1 MDWITTL
8 FNVLGCYMSL
18 LYQIAST
25 SVKLQLT
32 NLLIYGSQKQQ
43 ANWYHTN
50 VSIPHIKVGHD
61 SEPEYIAN
69 FICFRGLL
77 SYPKEV
83 WYIIMQTLS
92 RFTFIIHY
100 FYSIQ
105 HGEKMRDSP
114 HQWEESHGQSQNI
127 WAFVWWHANYIHV
140 HGHSLMVLHNIVRR
154 PLICLGKTVSGPLA
168 LVSSSS
174 ISPQFPLLDKDILKQ
189 CPFSN
194 MCLVF

>member
-1 MDWITTL
+1 MVTITDWITTL

-69 FICFRGLL
+69 FICFRGFL
-77 SYPKEV
+77 SYPEEV

-92 RFTFIIHY
+92 RFIIY
-100 FYSIQ
+100 NSLFLFYTTW
-105 HGEKMRDSP
+105 
-114 HQWEESHGQSQNI
+114 WENEGLSTSMGGKSWAVSKYMGFCLMTCQLYTCTWAFSHGP
-127 WAFVWWHANYIHV
+127 A
-140 HGHSLMVLHNIVRR
+140 
-154 PLICLGKTVSGPLA
+154 
-168 LVSSSS
+168 
-174 ISPQFPLLDKDILKQ
+174 
-189 CPFSN
+189 
-194 MCLVF
+194 